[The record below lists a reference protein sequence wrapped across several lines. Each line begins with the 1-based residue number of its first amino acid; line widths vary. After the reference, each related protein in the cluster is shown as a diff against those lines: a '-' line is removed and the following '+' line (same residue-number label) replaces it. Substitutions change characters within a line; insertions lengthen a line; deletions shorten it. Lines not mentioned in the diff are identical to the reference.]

1 MTVPGPNGAT
11 ILIHPSKRVKHLF
24 VLLQKLLPQ
33 HLLSRLVGWVA
44 ASEISIV
51 KSLFIQFALKRYG
64 VDLSEAERT
73 DPRDYVSFNDFFTR
87 ALKPGARNISGEFCS
102 PADGE
107 ISQLGD
113 ISNFK
118 LLQAKGVHYSLSQL
132 LGTQNIESYGNGS
145 FITVYLSPKDYH
157 RVHSPVSGTLRC
169 ARYIPGK
176 LFSVNQVT
184 TEAINDLFA
193 INERLVMEF
202 DTEHGP
208 VSLIMVGA
216 LIVAGIQP
224 IWKDSCYTPKL
235 THEQDLDLNISA
247 GDELGRFL
255 MGSTAIVVSAK
266 HLKFD
271 HEPGDTLQMGQALLI
286 NT

>member
-1 MTVPGPNGAT
+1 M
-11 ILIHPSKRVKHLF
+11 F
-24 VLLQKLLPQ
+24 VLIQKLLPQ

-44 ASEISIV
+44 ASDINLI
-51 KSLFIQFALKRYG
+51 KTLFIQFALKRYG
-64 VDLSEAERT
+64 VDLSEAERV
-73 DPRDYVSFNDFFTR
+73 DPSAYTSFNDFFTR
-87 ALKPGARNISGEFCS
+87 ALKPGARPISGEFCS

-113 ISNFK
+113 ISNAK
-118 LLQAKGVHYSLSQL
+118 LLQAKGINYSLAQL
-132 LGTQNIESYGNGS
+132 LGFEGVEVYGNGS

-157 RVHSPVSGTLRC
+157 RVHSPVTGTLKR

-184 TEAINDLFA
+184 TEAIEDLFA
-193 INERLVMEF
+193 INERLVMDF
-202 DTEHGP
+202 DTEHGA
-208 VSLIMVGA
+208 VSVVMVGA

-224 IWKDSCYTPKL
+224 VWRDTCYEPRL
-235 THEQDLDLNISA
+235 QSEQTLNLEITA

-266 HLKFD
+266 KLKFA
-271 HEPGDTLQMGQALLI
+271 HEAGDALQMGQSLVHPD
-286 NT
+286 